1 VLNDA
6 EVLRLAEQIVQQVK
20 LRGPFLSLSDFVNRR
35 LRDDETGRMGPLQA
49 AIEAAGLN
57 QNFRSAYPLNNRSS
71 LSNYAHPDHIR
82 DATRLEQTMK
92 PDSMAWGV
100 PGYLTQADVLQVIGS
115 TLTARSDTFRIRA
128 YGEATDAN
136 GVARARAWCE
146 AVVQRVPEPLRPDA
160 TGLNPLQPGRPGD
173 FGRRFVVTSFRWLK
187 PDEV

>member
-1 VLNDA
+1 M
-6 EVLRLAEQIVQQVK
+6 
-20 LRGPFLSLSDFVNRR
+20 SLSDFVNRR

-57 QNFRSAYPLNNRSS
+57 QSFRSAYPLNNRSS
-71 LSNYAHPDHIR
+71 LPNYAHPDNIR

-128 YGEATDAN
+128 YGEATDDN

-146 AVVQRVPEPLRPDA
+146 PWCSACPSPCAPMPPASIPSSPAPLA
-160 TGLNPLQPGRPGD
+160 ISAGA
-173 FGRRFVVTSFRWLK
+173 SS
-187 PDEV
+187 